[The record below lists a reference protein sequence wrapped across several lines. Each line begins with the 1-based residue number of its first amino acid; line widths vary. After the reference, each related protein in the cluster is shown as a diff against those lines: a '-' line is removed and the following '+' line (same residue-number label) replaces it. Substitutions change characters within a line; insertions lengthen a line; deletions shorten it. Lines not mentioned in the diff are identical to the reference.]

1 MYVAEKR
8 IDNRR
13 WRSHTMLNNPSG
25 CSGCLPLSGHPRL
38 TIRAAGRDDAV
49 AQRELSAD
57 PEALGDLLRHNV

>member
-13 WRSHTMLNNPSG
+13 WRSHTMLNNPPG
-25 CSGCLPLSGHPRL
+25 CSGCSPLSGQPRL
-38 TIRAAGRDDAV
+38 TIGAAGRDHVV

-57 PEALGDLLRHNV
+57 PEAPGDLLRHNL